1 MKRRPEAEL
10 EPLDEPMDA
19 PMDASIDGWST
30 DGELVADG
38 SAASSPDLSGLP
50 LAGITRRRV
59 AWVLA
64 GVVSIWIVMIF
75 VRQVTDANAATG
87 RADQLRTTNGV
98 LASHV
103 DALQRELNLIQR
115 QTFIEQQ
122 ARAYGLGGPRERPFE
137 LAPGAS
143 PLPVDAPGSASVAL
157 GADSGH
163 QAPLDVWLELL
174 FGPSR

>member
-10 EPLDEPMDA
+10 EPLDDA
-19 PMDASIDGWST
+19 I
-30 DGELVADG
+30 G
-38 SAASSPDLSGLP
+38 SWPVEDDEAAGPSSPSGPDLSSLP
-50 LAGITRRRV
+50 VAGITRKRV

-64 GVVSIWIVMIF
+64 GVVSVWIVLVF
-75 VRQVTDANAATG
+75 ARQVTDAGAATG

-143 PLPVDAPGSASVAL
+143 PLPDNAPGSASVAL
-157 GADSGH
+157 GASTVH
-163 QAPLDVWLELL
+163 RAPLEVWLDLL

>member
-1 MKRRPEAEL
+1 MMGRPETEF
-10 EPLDEPMDA
+10 EPLDAATDSWPAEDDDEAGP
-19 PMDASIDGWST
+19 ASPTG
-30 DGELVADG
+30 
-38 SAASSPDLSGLP
+38 PDLRSLP
-50 LAGITRRRV
+50 VAGITRKRV

-64 GVVSIWIVMIF
+64 GVVSIWIVMVF
-75 VRQVTDANAATG
+75 ARQVTDAGAATG
-87 RADQLRTTNGV
+87 RADQLRTANGV

-103 DALQRELNLIQR
+103 DALQRELNLVQR

-143 PLPVDAPGSASVAL
+143 PLPADAPGSAAVAL
-157 GADSGH
+157 GASTAH
-163 QAPLDVWLELL
+163 PAPVDVWLDLL